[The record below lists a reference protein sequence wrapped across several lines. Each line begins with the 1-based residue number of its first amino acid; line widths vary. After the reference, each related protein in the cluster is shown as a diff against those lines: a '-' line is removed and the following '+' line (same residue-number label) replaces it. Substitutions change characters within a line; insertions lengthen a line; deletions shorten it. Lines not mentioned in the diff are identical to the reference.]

1 MPAPPIQVFLTTIAS
16 QPALRQRQEYILRI
30 LQTKQIPFD
39 SYDLASD
46 EQAKSLW
53 RRKAPVDKQQLPG
66 ILVGGTCPGTFA
78 QFEEAVEFDELD
90 VFLRRND
97 SWDPEIDELRPAPP
111 VKPIGV
117 PGAAS
122 PSQMAKPEH
131 KRYFTPSPQPSPL
144 KGKAGERS
152 ASNALK
158 PNDPGYQAMVDELHR
173 RNEQEF
179 DVSEELSGYGL
190 QGVKVTEDDLLALV
204 EELGLGGEEAGSLA
218 RGLSASATSTKAAI
232 KATDSKPSTPTT
244 PSGSTK
250 GLKPSG
256 STKALKP
263 SGSTKSL
270 RPSGNTDT
278 KKVADSASSKP
289 VPEPKAPEP
298 PVPVVVED
306 APAKAAPAEDVKPK
320 ADLTPAKGSLAVK
333 GEADEESVKGLSYLT
348 DSSSIAESRPS
359 VSSTSDH
366 VKTDAVPETPK
377 PSSSNAAAE
386 PLTPKPFSNATFEQ
400 PVTPT
405 IMPNTDVGRMEAP
418 HEEGAEAMSFDE
430 KAHSSVP
437 AHVAQGAGQTADQGT
452 ASPLSAP
459 RKETDRAMKGEEP
472 GYASP
477 NEKTRAMDEDA
488 VELAVE
494 MKQAGCEC
502 IIC

>member
-30 LQTKQIPFD
+30 LQAKQIPFD

-90 VFLRRND
+90 IFLRRND

-144 KGKAGERS
+144 KGKGGERS

-158 PNDPGYQAMVDELHR
+158 PNDPNYQSVVAELHR

-179 DVSEELSGYGL
+179 DVGEELSGYGL

-204 EELGLGGEEAGSLA
+204 EELGLGGEEASTLA
-218 RGLSASATSTKAAI
+218 RGLSAKPTASKTPNAPESI
-232 KATDSKPSTPTT
+232 KSS
-244 PSGSTK
+244 SGSTK
-250 GLKPSG
+250 GLKLSG
-256 STKALKP
+256 KSDAKKAAPVQEPKTEGEPVVEAPKTPNLPTSAPVPASPKTPAIPKTPELPKP
-263 SGSTKSL
+263 S
-270 RPSGNTDT
+270 
-278 KKVADSASSKP
+278 
-289 VPEPKAPEP
+289 
-298 PVPVVVED
+298 VVVEQP
-306 APAKAAPAEDVKPK
+306 PAKAAPVEEVKPK
-320 ADLTPAKGSLAVK
+320 ADAAPAKGGLDVK

-348 DSSSIAESRPS
+348 DSSSIASRPS
-359 VSSTSDH
+359 VSSDNAFS
-366 VKTDAVPETPK
+366 VPLPDTPLT
-377 PSSSNAAAE
+377 PM
-386 PLTPKPFSNATFEQ
+386 PLTPKTPSHAAFEPPASATARSFT
-400 PVTPT
+400 TP
-405 IMPNTDVGRMEAP
+405 
-418 HEEGAEAMSFDE
+418 
-430 KAHSSVP
+430 P
-437 AHVAQGAGQTADQGT
+437 AHKEEREENVFISEKPAAPAMAEQGAGQTADQG
-452 ASPLSAP
+452 
-459 RKETDRAMKGEEP
+459 
-472 GYASP
+472 
-477 NEKTRAMDEDA
+477 
-488 VELAVE
+488 
-494 MKQAGCEC
+494 
-502 IIC
+502 